1 MNRKNIKMNKILLS
15 LVAVLISAVGLSQK
29 VEFTEYD
36 LSNGLHVILHQEN
49 AAPVVTV
56 GVMYQV
62 GAKDEEAGRT
72 GFAHFFEHLLFEG
85 TQNIERGEWFN
96 VVAANGGSNNANTT
110 QDRTYYYETFPSNK
124 LELGLWM
131 ESERMLHPKIE
142 QIGVDTQNEV
152 VKEEKRQRIDNA
164 PYGAIIYR
172 TGIDK
177 HLFKK
182 HPYGQSVIGS
192 MEDLNAAKLSEFQSF
207 NDKFYNPNNATLV
220 VAGDIDIKDTKKMI
234 EDYFGTIEN
243 KSPRNE
249 RTVIVEEPINKTRYA
264 TEYDAN
270 IQIPA
275 KIFSYI
281 TPKSIDRDAY
291 VLDYISQVLTGGASS
306 RMQKRMVE
314 DEKIAFQVLAFNSA
328 NQDYGT
334 YTMGALAKGDT
345 ELSTL
350 AKVMDEEIKK
360 LQTTLISEREYQKLQ
375 NQFEARYVSSNS
387 RVEGIASSLATYNM
401 LQGDTDRINKE
412 LEIYKGITR
421 EDIKRAANQYLK
433 PNQRLELD
441 YLAGQAPDDM
451 MDAKDE
457 VATMK
462 DEMMAT
468 GTDKMSD
475 KIYFDYNKASL
486 TANSKKELDKMAQ
499 VMKEDPSLML
509 KAETFTDSRGTDSY
523 NMELSKQRSAA
534 VIGYLIAKGI
544 SPDRLEGVGRGEE
557 NPVVDCSSGNC
568 TAEQYEQSRRT
579 EFTITKK

>member
-1 MNRKNIKMNKILLS
+1 MNKIVLS
-15 LVAVLISAVGLSQK
+15 LAAFLICVVGLAQK

-36 LSNGLHVILHQEN
+36 LDNGLHVILHQEN

-62 GAKDEEAGRT
+62 GAKDEDPGRT

-85 TQNIERGEWFN
+85 TKNIERGEWFN
-96 VVAANGGSNNANTT
+96 IVAANGGSNNANTT

-131 ESERMLHPKIE
+131 ESERMLQPQIE

-177 HLFKK
+177 HLFKE

-192 MEDLNAAKLSEFQSF
+192 MEDLNAAKLEEFRAF
-207 NDKFYNPNNATLV
+207 NDKYYNPNNATLV
-220 VAGDIDIKDTKKMI
+220 IAGDIDVKDTKKMV

-243 KSPRNE
+243 KAPRVD
-249 RTVIVEEPINKTRYA
+249 RKIIVEDPITETRYA

-275 KIFSYI
+275 KIFSYV

-345 ELSTL
+345 ELSLL

-375 NQFEARYVSSNS
+375 NQFEAQYINSNS

-412 LEIYKGITR
+412 LDLYKSITR
-421 EDIKRAANQYLK
+421 EDIKRAANQYLN

-441 YLAGQAPDDM
+441 YLAGQAPTDM
-451 MDAKDE
+451 ANAEDE
-457 VATMK
+457 VESMK
-462 DEMMAT
+462 KEMMAT

-475 KIYFDYNKASL
+475 KIFFDLDKAVL
-486 TANSKKELDKMAQ
+486 TATSKKELDKMAA
-499 VMKEDPSLML
+499 VMLQDKSLML
-509 KAETFTDSRGTDSY
+509 TAETYTDSRGSDDY
-523 NMELSKQRSAA
+523 NLALSQRRSNA
-534 VIGYLIAKGI
+534 VIAYLAAKGI
-544 SPDRLEGVGRGEE
+544 SEDRLKGIGRGEA

-568 TAEQYEQSRRT
+568 TAQQYEQSRRT

>member
-1 MNRKNIKMNKILLS
+1 MNKIVLS
-15 LVAVLISAVGLSQK
+15 LVVALMCTAGFAQR

-36 LSNGLHVILHQEN
+36 LDNGLHVILHQEN

-62 GAKDEEAGRT
+62 GAKDEDPGRT

-85 TQNIERGEWFN
+85 TENIERGEWFN

-192 MEDLNAAKLSEFQSF
+192 MEDLNAAELDEFIAF
-207 NDKFYNPNNATLV
+207 NDKYYNPNNATLV
-220 VAGDIDIKDTKKMI
+220 VAGDIDIKETKKMI

-243 KSPRNE
+243 KGPRTE
-249 RTVIVEEPINKTRYA
+249 RNVIVEDPITETRYA

-281 TPKSIDRDAY
+281 TPKSVDRDAY
-291 VLDYISQVLTGGASS
+291 VLDYISQVLTGGNSS

-328 NQDYGT
+328 SQDYGT

-375 NQFEARYVSSNS
+375 NQFEAQYISSNS
-387 RVEGIASSLATYNM
+387 RVQGIASSLASYNM
-401 LQGDTDRINKE
+401 LQGDTNLINNE
-412 LEIYKGITR
+412 LEIYKSITR

-441 YLAGQAPDDM
+441 YLAGEAPTDM
-451 MDAKDE
+451 ADEKDE
-457 VATMK
+457 VMMMK
-462 DEMMAT
+462 EEMMAT

-475 KIYFDYNKASL
+475 KIFFEYNKATL
-486 TANSKKELDKMAQ
+486 TDNSKKELDKMAQ
-499 VMKEDPSLML
+499 VMLEDPSLML
-509 KAETFTDSRGTDSY
+509 KAETFTDSRGSDSY
-523 NMELSKQRSAA
+523 NMELSKKRSAS
-534 VIGYLIAKGI
+534 VIGYLVAKGI
-544 SPDRLEGVGRGEE
+544 SKDRLQGVGRGEE
-557 NPVVDCSSGNC
+557 NPVVDCSAGDC
-568 TAEQYEQSRRT
+568 TAAQYEQSRRT